1 MQVNRAGDGSVI
13 MDVDEFVTTNE
24 PREGGETFQLEN
36 SKLLDVDLDG
46 SVIAKA
52 GSMIAYSGDI
62 SFEGKSSAEGGITGF
77 LKEKATSEGTP
88 VMEASGTGHLY
99 LADDEKKIQILELDA
114 EEEISVNGNDV
125 LAFES
130 SVNYEIRTIKSI
142 AGFSAGG
149 LTNVSLVGPGSV
161 AITTHGT
168 PLVLRPPVRTD
179 PSATVA
185 WSDTTPSSH
194 MDRALSNMIGRS
206 SEETYQLE
214 FTGSEGFV
222 VVQPY
227 EERGPQQ

>member
-1 MQVNRAGDGSVI
+1 MN
-13 MDVDEFVTTNE
+13 VDEFVSANE
-24 PREGGETFQLEN
+24 PKDGDETFQLEN
-36 SKLLDVDLDG
+36 GKLLDVALDG

-52 GSMIAYSGDI
+52 GSMIAYDGDI

-88 VMEASGTGHLY
+88 VMEATGTGHLY
-99 LADDEKKIQILELDA
+99 LADQEKKIQLLDLDA
-114 EEEISVNGNDV
+114 GQEISVNGNDV

-130 SVNYEIRTIKSI
+130 RVDYEIRTMNSI

-149 LTNVSLVGPGSV
+149 LTNVSLTGPGSV
-161 AITTHGT
+161 AITTHGE

-185 WSDTTPSSH
+185 WSETTPGSH
-194 MDRALSNMIGRS
+194 VDRALSNMIGQS
-206 SEETYQLE
+206 SDETYQLE

-227 EERGPQQ
+227 EERTPQQ

>member
-1 MQVNRAGDGSVI
+1 MNI
-13 MDVDEFVTTNE
+13 DEFVTANE
-24 PREGGETFQLEN
+24 PKDGGETFQLEN
-36 SKLLDVDLDG
+36 GKLLDIALDG
-46 SVIAKA
+46 SIIAKA
-52 GSMIAYSGDI
+52 GSMIAYDGDI

-99 LADDEKKIQILELDA
+99 LADQEKKIQVIDLDPGQ
-114 EEEISVNGNDV
+114 EISVNGNDV

-130 SVNYEIRTIKSI
+130 SVDYEIRTINSI

-161 AITTHGT
+161 AITTHGE
-168 PLVLRPPVRTD
+168 PLVLEPPVRTD

-185 WSDTTPSSH
+185 WSGTTPGSH
-194 MDRALSNMIGRS
+194 VDRTLSNMIGQS
-206 SEETYQLE
+206 SDETYQLE
-214 FTGSEGFV
+214 FTGSDGFV

-227 EERGPQQ
+227 EEQTPQQ

>member
-1 MQVNRAGDGSVI
+1 MNI
-13 MDVDEFVTTNE
+13 DEFVTNNE
-24 PREGGETFQLEN
+24 PKEGGETFQLEN

-46 SVIAKA
+46 AVIAKA

-62 SFEGKSSAEGGITGF
+62 SFKGKSSAEGGLKGF
-77 LKEKATSEGTP
+77 LKEKATSEGTS
-88 VMEASGTGHLY
+88 VMEATGNGHLY

-114 EEEISVNGNDV
+114 GEEISVNGNDV

-161 AITTHGT
+161 AITTHGE

-179 PSATVA
+179 PGATVA
-185 WSDTTPSSH
+185 WSGTTPGSH
-194 MDRALSNMIGRS
+194 VDRSLSNMIGQS
-206 SEETYQLE
+206 SEETYQLD
-214 FTGSEGFV
+214 FTGTEGFV

-227 EERGPQQ
+227 EERQLQE

>member
-1 MQVNRAGDGSVI
+1 MNVN
-13 MDVDEFVTTNE
+13 EFVTTNE
-24 PREGGETFQLEN
+24 PKEGGDTFQLEN
-36 SKLLDVDLDG
+36 GKLLDIALDG

-52 GSMIAYSGDI
+52 GSMIAYDGDI

-88 VMEASGTGHLY
+88 VMEATGTGHLY
-99 LADDEKKIQILELDA
+99 LADQEKKIQILELDA
-114 EEEISVNGNDV
+114 GQSISVNGNDV

-149 LTNVSLVGPGSV
+149 MTNVFLEGPGSV
-161 AITTHGT
+161 AITTHGE

-185 WSDTTPSSH
+185 WSGTTPGSH
-194 MDRALSNMIGRS
+194 VDRALSNMIGQS
-206 SEETYQLE
+206 SDETYQLE

-227 EERGPQQ
+227 EEHTPQQ